1 VTAAARQSALLELE
15 AAVAAPRPPA
25 LNGPGGPIVGYLCAY
40 VPPELL
46 LAAGLRPLR
55 LRGAG
60 NADSASGDAY
70 LSHLTCSFV
79 RHVAALF
86 VDGGYAFLAG
96 AVAVNTCDH
105 VRRLDDVVVA
115 KARPAFHGFVAVPR
129 AFRADVVPFYVE
141 ELRRLATALEQ
152 HFGVTLTAA
161 GLREAVGRVAAVRQA
176 LARLDEL
183 RRADPP
189 RLRGSDLL
197 LAGVAA
203 RVLPP
208 EEFLV
213 LAGALRAAA
222 AGAPAVE
229 GIRARV
235 VLAGGELD
243 DPRFVRVLESQGAH
257 VAGDLLCWG
266 QRGLGGRIDLAAGGT
281 AAGDL
286 AAGGTAAGDLAAG
299 GTAAGDLAAGGTAA
313 GDLAADGTGAVDE
326 LLAALARAYLHQLPC
341 ARMMGEF
348 PRRYAALRELARQ
361 TGARGVIFQRI
372 KFCQIWS
379 TEVHNLR
386 LRFAEDPL
394 PLLVLDREY
403 GAAGTGQIK
412 TRVQAFMERLRA

>member
-1 VTAAARQSALLELE
+1 VTAAARSAAVAALE

-25 LNGPGGPIVGYLCAY
+25 LAAEGAPVVGYLCAY
-40 VPPELL
+40 VPPEIL
-46 LAAGLRPLR
+46 LAAGVRPVR

-60 NADSASGDAY
+60 AVDSASGDAY

-86 VDGGYAFLAG
+86 VDGALGFLAG
-96 AVAVNTCDH
+96 QVAVNTCDH

-115 KARPAFHGFVAVPR
+115 KARPAFHAFVSVPR
-129 AFRADVVPFYVE
+129 SFRDDVVPFYVE
-141 ELRRLATALEQ
+141 ELRRLATALAS

-161 GLREAVGRVAAVRQA
+161 GLRDAIRRVSLVRA
-176 LARLDEL
+176 GLARLDEV

-189 RLRGSDLL
+189 CLRGSDVL

-208 EEFLV
+208 EAFLPLV
-213 LAGALRAAA
+213 DALAAA
-222 AGAPAVE
+222 AADAPAVD

-235 VLAGGELD
+235 LLVGGELD

-266 QRGLGGRIDLAAGGT
+266 LRGLGAG
-281 AAGDL
+281 
-286 AAGGTAAGDLAAG
+286 
-299 GTAAGDLAAGGTAA
+299 
-313 GDLAADGTGAVDE
+313 VDE
-326 LLAALARAYLHQLPC
+326 AALATASVDDLLAALARAYLHQLPC

-348 PRRYAALRELARQ
+348 PRRYAALRDLVGAV
-361 TGARGVIFQRI
+361 GARGVVFQRI

-379 TEVHNLR
+379 AEVHSLR
-386 LRFAEDPL
+386 HRLAADAL
-394 PLLVLDREY
+394 PFLVLDREY
-403 GAAGTGQIK
+403 GAAAAGQLK
-412 TRVQAFMERLRA
+412 TRVQAFLERLRA